1 MDAIFALAAA
11 PRARVLERAAA
22 RVPGCLYLCLWVPV
36 TGQCPSSHLFC
47 LDAWIGGGAGG
58 DRARAMFEAYRG
70 ALCAVISGCVP
81 GWAYKEGRA
90 SMELPEPNLTA
101 AASLQVQ
108 HQFYHEAGTKMAVFM
123 GCDSGEIEIGLSS
136 TMVAATAAVA
146 DHVLQSLLEELLQP
160 PPPTQP
166 SSSSSSMP
174 SLSVGSPEYS
184 SLTIR
189 SMATPPPA
197 VVASSA
203 GEPSTQAPPPGGL
216 PTQYEFP
223 SDAAMAPQAMLAAIA
238 STSTPPPRSSLPER
252 RPMAFKA
259 YAAALSPRAP
269 RAPRRPGAGQRMI
282 KTCIALLASAHAATR
297 ARELAAA
304 HGKEGAAQQQQ
315 PPAPTTTA
323 SQLHHMISE
332 RRRRERLND
341 SFQCLRALLP
351 PGSKKDKANVLA
363 STTEYMNT
371 LVSQVA
377 CLREKNLQLEA
388 QLAGLNPCPPTSGD
402 DGGGPSE
409 KIEVDV
415 ATTGAS
421 TSTPS
426 QQQPREVSVKI
437 TVRAECDMPEVLISL
452 LTWLKETGSATVV
465 SVEAR
470 QHSGVALA
478 QASLTLRIPEAGDIV
493 DLTRLKEAL
502 TKVLEDA
509 VTPPPRRQPES
520 P

>member
-1 MDAIFALAAA
+1 
-11 PRARVLERAAA
+11 
-22 RVPGCLYLCLWVPV
+22 
-36 TGQCPSSHLFC
+36 
-47 LDAWIGGGAGG
+47 
-58 DRARAMFEAYRG
+58 
-70 ALCAVISGCVP
+70 
-81 GWAYKEGRA
+81 
-90 SMELPEPNLTA
+90 MELPEPNLTA

-351 PGSKKDKANVLA
+351 PGSKVPTKTKHPNDPKSISRTLYMIVVSQKDKANVLA